1 MQARLTI
8 SINDAAVR
16 EVRGF
21 VEDFVA
27 RHAVATDEQHRIML
41 VLEEL
46 ITNLV
51 KYGYRDRPAGSA
63 EVILALEESRL
74 MLELVDDGDPFDPL
88 GQPPPDLDAPLEER
102 DVGGLG
108 IHLIRALADEVRYQR
123 AGERNIL
130 YLMRRVELMRS
141 E

>member
-1 MQARLTI
+1 MEARLTI
-8 SINDAAVR
+8 SINDAAMR

-21 VEDFVA
+21 VADFVA

-63 EVILALEESRL
+63 EVILVLEESRL

-88 GQPPPDLDAPLEER
+88 EQPPPDLDAPIEER
-102 DVGGLG
+102 ELGGLG
-108 IHLIRALADEVRYQR
+108 IHIIRALADEVHYQR

-130 YLMRRVELMRS
+130 QLMRRVELMRS
-141 E
+141 